1 LIRIA
6 GFSGKIL
13 FAVGKN
19 YWLMSTR
26 VPGYPVVNSVEQLK
40 PGSIFPVCSVEGSSM
55 PEVTFRFYEELND
68 FLPEWQR
75 KQDFQST
82 FNGRESVK
90 DKVEALGVPHT
101 EVDLILVNGNSVD
114 FGYILQDGDRI
125 SVYPVFETLEIQDVT
140 RLRKVPLRQTRF
152 VADWNLRNVV
162 KTLRALGL
170 DVVSLPSLTPRQIVE
185 ISKSEKRTILTG
197 SRNLLKLKDVTHGIF
212 LRPGTT
218 IEQVRYVLDLLS
230 LRDRIKPFSRC
241 LLCNTALEEIPK
253 ERVSHRI
260 PPKTRAVCDEYAYC
274 RSCDKLFWKGNPL
287 CTDQSHAGTD
297 HQSVIK
303 LVLMVS

>member
-1 LIRIA
+1 
-6 GFSGKIL
+6 
-13 FAVGKN
+13 
-19 YWLMSTR
+19 
-26 VPGYPVVNSVEQLK
+26 
-40 PGSIFPVCSVEGSSM
+40 M

-68 FLPEWQR
+68 FLSAWQR

-82 FNGRESVK
+82 FKGRESVK

-125 SVYPVFETLEIQDVT
+125 SVYPVFESLDIQEVT

-170 DVVSLPSLTPRQIVE
+170 DVVSFASLTPRQIVE

-197 SRNLLKLKDVTHGIF
+197 SRNLLKRKDVTHGIL

-218 IEQVRYVLDLLS
+218 IERVRYVLDFLS
-230 LRDRIKPFSRC
+230 LEDRIKPFSRC
-241 LLCNTALEEIPK
+241 LLCNTALEKIPK
-253 ERVSHRI
+253 ENVYHRI
-260 PPKTRAVCDEYAYC
+260 PPKTRAVCDEYSYC
-274 RSCDKLFWKGNPL
+274 RSCDKLFWKGTHYVKLKAVMEKILNP
-287 CTDQSHAGTD
+287 
-297 HQSVIK
+297 
-303 LVLMVS
+303 